1 MAETILSNEPNH
13 DTSET
18 SKPTSI
24 PQTTTENK
32 RDLQQIDSAFALQE
46 YLQSL
51 IRADKDNLDALVE
64 LPPGQDQETWQYEHL
79 RQLCLELNYLVVQ
92 LEVECTRQSCPEMK
106 ADEWQYLCAAHQAPT
121 NCCAIDY
128 IVHTL
133 DGATT
138 LLNSHKYFPSRISI
152 PETSLKHYQ
161 SIARRLYRIF
171 AHAWFHHR
179 EIFEAFEAYHSL
191 FNDRTEFRVVGNMA
205 LLPIKTKLR
214 GPPSLAPAP
223 PTENDVIDEAL
234 DLFRANCLF
243 RNFEIQGNADR
254 VLIYLILFISDC
266 LSCLGKAGKNTS
278 QKEAI
283 KILNSRALDNFA
295 LPGDPT
301 FPLNALYA
309 SPGSDAARQELANRL
324 VERVY
329 VDGKQSKWW
338 MSFQKKKFMNKS
350 L

>member
-18 SKPTSI
+18 SKPTSK
-24 PQTTTENK
+24 PQTSTESK
-32 RDLQQIDSAFALQE
+32 RSLRRNRPGTKHEDAYQFPYISLEQIDSAFALQE

-79 RQLCLELNYLVVQ
+79 SVYTRSNYINFQ
-92 LEVECTRQSCPEMK
+92 LEAECTRQSCPEMK

-179 EIFEAFEAYHSL
+179 EIFEAFEAYHSQ
-191 FNDRTEFRVVGNMA
+191 FNDRTEFRTVGNMA

-223 PTENDVIDEAL
+223 PAEDDVIDEAL

-243 RNFEIQGNADR
+243 RNFEIKGSADR

-266 LSCLGKAGKNTS
+266 LSCLSKAGKNTS
-278 QKEAI
+278 QKEAV
-283 KILNSRALDNFA
+283 KILNSRALDQFA

-301 FPLNALYA
+301 FPLNALYT
-309 SPGSDAARQELANRL
+309 SPGSDA
-324 VERVY
+324 
-329 VDGKQSKWW
+329 GSII
-338 MSFQKKKFMNKS
+338 
-350 L
+350 

>member
-18 SKPTSI
+18 SKPTSK
-24 PQTTTENK
+24 PQTSTESK
-32 RDLQQIDSAFALQE
+32 RSLRRNRPGTKHEDAYQFPYISLEQIDSAFALQE

-92 LEVECTRQSCPEMK
+92 LEAECTRQSCPEMK

-179 EIFEAFEAYHSL
+179 EIFEAFE
-191 FNDRTEFRVVGNMA
+191 NENM
-205 LLPIKTKLR
+205 
-214 GPPSLAPAP
+214 
-223 PTENDVIDEAL
+223 
-234 DLFRANCLF
+234 
-243 RNFEIQGNADR
+243 
-254 VLIYLILFISDC
+254 
-266 LSCLGKAGKNTS
+266 
-278 QKEAI
+278 
-283 KILNSRALDNFA
+283 
-295 LPGDPT
+295 
-301 FPLNALYA
+301 LYA
-309 SPGSDAARQELANRL
+309 RFLKLSDRYELIAKNL
-324 VERVY
+324 LIIPYNNNFDDSSNNDNHINHNNNCDDVLTPSME
-329 VDGKQSKWW
+329 
-338 MSFQKKKFMNKS
+338 
-350 L
+350 